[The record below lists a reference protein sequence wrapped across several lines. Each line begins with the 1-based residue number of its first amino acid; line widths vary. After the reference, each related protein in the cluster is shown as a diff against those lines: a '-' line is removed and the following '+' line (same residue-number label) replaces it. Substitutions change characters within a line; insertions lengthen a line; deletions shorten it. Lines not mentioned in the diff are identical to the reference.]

1 MNAAP
6 QSAHDEVLF
15 PMIPHPSSTHTPLKL
30 PESAEAIVIIIIAEL
45 SATGIQKTDGTG

>member
-30 PESAEAIVIIIIAEL
+30 PESAEATVIIIAEL